1 MKESEPSSMVEEYT
15 EIRPVYEAYTKKIE
29 ELIKS
34 LLEKSN
40 IQVHSVTSRT
50 KDTDGFSKKLKE
62 KGKGYY
68 KIFSDVT
75 DLSGVRIICYF
86 AGQVDEVAEIIKSN
100 FIIHHE
106 LSIDKRKTLDPDKF
120 GYLSLHH
127 VVELSEDRARLPEYE
142 RFKILLC
149 EVQIRSILQ
158 HAWAEIEHD
167 LGYKAP
173 IEVPR
178 EIRRRFCRLASLLEL
193 ADDEFDGIKKD
204 IASYSKRVASR
215 ILLAPE
221 KILIDKVSLGQYLKN
236 SPTLEEIAKAI
247 ADYIESEVIEET
259 PLRPIDIEVLRYFN
273 ILTIDELDKVFKKN
287 KEEII
292 AFGKEW
298 LKSGKGEIFVDM
310 SIPLF
315 ILYYVMVGSTR
326 NYDAVMKFLKFAFAK
341 IAEENPSHLAKLT
354 KEVIDIYKKI
364 SS

>member
-15 EIRPVYEAYTKKIE
+15 EIRPVYEAYTNKIE

-34 LLEKSN
+34 LLEKSD
-40 IQVHSVTSRT
+40 IPVHSVTSRT
-50 KDTDGFSKKLKE
+50 KDTDSFSKKLKE
-62 KGKGYY
+62 KGKGY

-106 LSIDKRKTLDPDKF
+106 LSIDKRKTLDPDRF

-178 EIRRRFCRLASLLEL
+178 ESRRRFCRLASLLEL

-204 IASYSKRVASR
+204 IASYSERVASH
-215 ILLAPE
+215 ILSAPE

-247 ADYIESEVIEET
+247 ADYIESEVIEEIS
-259 PLRPIDIEVLRYFN
+259 LRPIDIEGLRYFN

-298 LKSGKGEIFVDM
+298 LSGKGEIFVDM

-326 NYDAVMKFLKFAFAK
+326 DYDAVMKFLKFAFAK
-341 IAEENPSHLAKLT
+341 IAEEDPSHLAKLT
-354 KEVIDIYKKI
+354 KKIIGIYKKI
-364 SS
+364 AS